1 MYVLIE
7 GKNWIICKWVF
18 FSLQVA
24 CTFFTFSPFDL
35 QSSFCTLGFSLVKFF
50 ACQKMNVYV
59 STCYVRVFERV
70 TWYLLLFLRRK
81 KTKNMRKKVFFSSR
95 ETSHFLFS
103 RVFTITWRSFD
114 SGMYVLSEQQP
125 YILSYGRL
133 KRFTGFEL
141 RKENC
146 SIGSALVAC
155 VFVYCIF
162 ISLDVN
168 LKIFVN
174 FLRRRFHYFV
184 WPLKIFK
191 LKFTIS
197 CCWSSRLCISLSHHI
212 RGEVGTFSILLK
224 AFSIRVL
231 FLSV

>member
-1 MYVLIE
+1 MSIFFPSSCMYLFHV
-7 GKNWIICKWVF
+7 
-18 FSLQVA
+18 FSLWLA
-24 CTFFTFSPFDL
+24 IIILHTRIFSCKIL
-35 QSSFCTLGFSLVKFF
+35 CLSKNECICINVLCSSIWTSHLVF
-50 ACQKMNVYV
+50 AAV
-59 STCYVRVFERV
+59 SKK
-70 TWYLLLFLRRK
+70 K